1 MPIRTKEMTV
11 TFEHPFA
18 LTSFDSLLPV
28 GVYRLEID
36 EEEISGLSFS
46 AYRRTSARLHTPA
59 IGVLS
64 SIRQALP
71 IDTKELEAVLKA
83 DRTPIIL
90 PAGE

>member
-1 MPIRTKEMTV
+1 MPIRTTETTV
-11 TFEHPFA
+11 TLDHPFA
-18 LTSFDSLLPV
+18 LTSFDSVLPA

-46 AYRRTSARLHTPA
+46 AYRRISARLHTPA

-64 SIRQALP
+64 SIREALP
-71 IDTKELEAVLKA
+71 IDTRELEEVLKA